1 MARGSSQ
8 KSSADAGDRLVSK
21 NRRAFFDYEI
31 GDTYEAGLVLIGSE
45 ARSLREN
52 SADLADA
59 WVDIDARGE
68 AWVKGMRI
76 PVLKHAAFGHEE
88 RRPRKLLLHKEQID
102 RLRGYMTRDGMT
114 LVVIKCYFKNH
125 RAKIELAAA
134 RGRKKHDK
142 RAVIRERDADREARV
157 AMRRGRRA

>member
-1 MARGSSQ
+1 MSRGSSQ
-8 KSSADAGDRLVSK
+8 KSPADAGDRLVSK

-31 GDTYEAGLVLIGSE
+31 GDTIEAGLVLIGSE

-59 WVDIDARGE
+59 WVDFDARGE

-76 PVLKHAAFGHEE
+76 PPLKHAAFGHEE
-88 RRPRKLLLHKEQID
+88 RRPRKLLLHREQID
-102 RLRGYMTRDGMT
+102 RLKGHMTRDGMT
-114 LVVIKCYFKNH
+114 IVVVKCYFSKN
-125 RAKIELAAA
+125 RAKIEVGAA

-142 RAVIRERDADREARV
+142 RQVIRERDADREARV
-157 AMRRGRRA
+157 AMRRGRRD